1 MPKINSIPTFLIN
14 LDRRADR
21 LEKMIARLGNLPFK
35 RISAIDGQ
43 SLNDLE
49 FVSQI
54 NQQKMTKNEIACILS
69 HREVWQKIV
78 DNKVPY
84 ACILEDD
91 VYLSI
96 FFQDF
101 IKTPNWLPVSF
112 HVIKL
117 ETFLDR
123 VYLSFKKTKARD
135 RLLRQLGSMHA
146 GTAGYIVSLK
156 GATKLLDIAQH
167 LDRPLDHLMFE
178 VLTINSEFRVMQIVP
193 ALCIQEHLLDP
204 NSLKSSDIN
213 YDRSR
218 IQTSQ
223 KTHGI
228 CKLWREIKRPYLQTL
243 CLMRLIKEKLI
254 IVRYVP
260 FI

>member
-78 DNKVPY
+78 DNKIPC

-91 VYLSI
+91 VNLSSS
-96 FFQDF
+96 FPNF
-101 IKTPNWLPVSF
+101 IRDISWLPDSF
-112 HVIKL
+112 DVIKI
-117 ETFLDR
+117 ETFWDR
-123 VYLSFKKTKARD
+123 VSLSFKKTKARD

-146 GTAGYIVSLK
+146 GSAGYIVSLK
-156 GATKLLDIAQH
+156 GAIKLLNIAQH

-178 VLTINSEFRVMQIVP
+178 VKTTRSEFRVMQLSP
-193 ALCIQEHLLDP
+193 ALCIQEEVLLPDVAP
-204 NSLKSSDIN
+204 SSDITN
-213 YDRSR
+213 DRR
-218 IQTSQ
+218 IRQSQ

-228 CKLWREIKRPYLQTL
+228 HKLWREIKRPYFQILGF
-243 CLMRLIKEKLI
+243 MRLIKEKLI